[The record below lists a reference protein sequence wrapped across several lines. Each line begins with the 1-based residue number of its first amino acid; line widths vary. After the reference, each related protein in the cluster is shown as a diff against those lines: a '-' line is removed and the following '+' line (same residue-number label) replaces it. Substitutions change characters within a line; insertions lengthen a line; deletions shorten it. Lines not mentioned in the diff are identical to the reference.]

1 MSNFLAIAT
10 VTAALR
16 QVISDAVTVDVPG
29 ADVQVSHVRPAG
41 QPLPTPKTGVNVF
54 LYAVTPN
61 AAQRNGD
68 LPTRRGEGQLVQR
81 PQAALDLHYLL
92 TFYGDDGVLETH
104 RLLGSVARTLHSA
117 PTIPRAKL
125 QEVVAHNAFLTRS
138 DMADAVQAVRFTPIT
153 LSLEELSKL
162 WSVLFQTPYALS
174 AAYQGSV
181 VFIEGTDAPQ
191 PSLPVK
197 ARNVYAVP
205 FAQPVLEAVENA
217 AGPFEPI
224 VSTSTLL
231 LRGERLRGD
240 VIRVRLGLGGEEV
253 EPAEVR
259 SKLVTLPLASVPAAT
274 LRAGVQGVQV
284 VQKRLLGTPLRP
296 HRGAESNVVPF
307 VLRPTLVDAPTFT
320 AGAAG
325 PPSTPPK
332 ITVKVTP
339 EVGKTQRAVLLL
351 NELGAA
357 PPNALS
363 FVSPR
368 RAAVGQEIDF
378 EVPGVTAG
386 TYLVRVQVDGAES
399 LLVSDATGAY
409 VSPQV
414 VVP

>member
-10 VTAALR
+10 VTSALR

-54 LYAVTPN
+54 LYSVTPN
-61 AAQRNGD
+61 PAERNGD
-68 LPTRRGEGQLVQR
+68 LPTRRGDGQVLQR
-81 PQAALDLHYLL
+81 PRAALDLHYLL
-92 TFYGDDGVLETH
+92 TFYGDDSVLETH
-104 RLLGSVARTLHSA
+104 RLLGSVTRTLYSA
-117 PTIPRAKL
+117 PTIPRGKL
-125 QEVVAHNAFLTRS
+125 REVVASNPFLARS

-181 VFIEGTDAPQ
+181 VFIEGTDTPR
-191 PSLPVK
+191 PSLPVQ

-240 VIRVRLGLGGEEV
+240 VTRVRLGIGGEEI

-259 SKLVTLPLASVPAAT
+259 SKLVTLPLASVPAAK

-284 VQKRLLGTPLRP
+284 VQKRLLGTPLQA

-307 VLRPTLVDAPTFT
+307 VLRPTIDTIASAPGT
-320 AGAAG
+320 GG
-325 PPSTPPK
+325 PNPTPPK
-332 ITVKVTP
+332 IAVQVTP
-339 EVGKTQRAVLLL
+339 QVGKTQRAVLLL
-351 NELGAA
+351 NELGAT
-357 PPNALS
+357 PPRALS
-363 FVSPR
+363 FDSLS
-368 RAAVGQEIDF
+368 RAAVGQELDF

-386 TYLVRVQVDGAES
+386 AYLVRVQVDGAES

-409 VSPQV
+409 VGPQV